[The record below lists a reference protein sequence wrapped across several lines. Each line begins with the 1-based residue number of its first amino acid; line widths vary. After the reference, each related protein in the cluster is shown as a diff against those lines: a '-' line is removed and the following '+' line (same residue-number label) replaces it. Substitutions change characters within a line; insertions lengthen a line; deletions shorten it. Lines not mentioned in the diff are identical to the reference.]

1 MVKIITDSS
10 PMITKEEGAAM
21 GIEVIPL
28 SVNISQED
36 YRDLEVD
43 MDKFYQEIAD
53 GGIPKSSQPPIGEYV
68 DAYNKYAAEGEVLN
82 ICMAHGLSGTYQ
94 TAKGARELAENK
106 ENVTVLDSMTLCGPH
121 RRLVEVAK
129 EMADKG
135 HNVKEIV
142 AALEE
147 KMATHCSFL
156 IAQDYDYLR
165 RGGRLTPLAAK
176 FIGALKMKPIVHLK
190 YYEETGGRLDAYG
203 VSRTLSGCI
212 KKIADHFKEHG
223 VGDGYMLSV
232 SHARVPE
239 DAKEVARLL
248 KEKFATAE
256 IEILDLSPAFVTQ
269 GGPGCIAIQCMKK

>member
-10 PMITKEEGAAM
+10 PMITKEAGAAM
-21 GIEVIPL
+21 GIEVVPL
-28 SVNISQED
+28 SVNINNED
-36 YRDLEVD
+36 YRDLALD
-43 MDKFYQEIAD
+43 MDSFYQEIAD
-53 GGIPKSSQPPIGEYV
+53 GGIPKSSQPPIGEFV
-68 DAYNKYAAEGEVLN
+68 DAYKKYADDDILN

-94 TAKGARELAENK
+94 TAVGARELVENK
-106 ENVTVLDSMTLCGPH
+106 DKITVLDSMTLCGPH
-121 RRLVEVAK
+121 RRLVEIAK

-135 HNVKEIV
+135 HTVKEIV

-147 KMATHCSFL
+147 KMATHYSFL

-176 FIGALKMKPIVHLK
+176 FIGALKMKPIVHLR

-212 KKIADHFKEHG
+212 KKIADHFKDHG